1 MSGSP
6 KDKKNNNS
14 LLGRLRRG
22 TSRAANAVSWTA
34 ARAGNLG
41 RGVMGAAGWTRNR
54 AMNAY
59 ALGARGVGAVRD
71 AADWTAARGRNAY
84 ALGQRAYAIGQRAL
98 NIGRRGLGVARSLSN
113 RAAPHVR
120 TAYSCTLRA
129 CRRVK
134 HEGQAVARLAGAA
147 GEDLTGGLDA
157 TEADKQ
163 KIRGIAFRLGMGA
176 HVAAPAAQE
185 AARLRGAEEFAALK
199 QRFHGDLGNVLDA
212 FILDNNLEAD
222 NVAAFRQAVHD
233 PQIASK
239 LKRLYMTH
247 LAQMGNLGEE
257 LKGPNT
263 PTAIAMAMHVAL
275 ADFDE
280 MEYDDT
286 QGGDLAGVLAQL
298 EGEGADQEHFAPA
311 GGVPAAALRRRRAG
325 SRSSSAGSR
334 ESRRNRSRSRSR
346 SRSRG

>member
-6 KDKKNNNS
+6 KDKKKNNNS

-59 ALGARGVGAVRD
+59 ALGARGVGAVRG

-98 NIGRRGLGVARSLSN
+98 NIGRRGLGVARSLRN

-120 TAYSCTLRA
+120 TAYSCTMRA

-147 GEDLTGGLDA
+147 GEDLTEGLRA

-163 KIRGIAFRLGMGA
+163 KIRGLAFRLGMGA
-176 HVAAPAAQE
+176 RVAAPAAAVNAR
-185 AARLRGAEEFAALK
+185 AAGAEDFAALTE
-199 QRFHGDLGNVLDA
+199 RFHGDLGNVLDA
-212 FILDNNLEAD
+212 FIADNDLEAD
-222 NVAAFRQAVHD
+222 NVAAFRQAVHV

-239 LKRLYMTH
+239 LKRLYMIH
-247 LAQMGNLGEE
+247 LAQMGRLGELE
-257 LKGPNT
+257 GPNT

-286 QGGDLAGVLAQL
+286 QEGDLAGVLARL

-325 SRSSSAGSR
+325 SRSSSASSRGSR
-334 ESRRNRSRSRSR
+334 RSRSR

>member
-6 KDKKNNNS
+6 KNKKNNSS
-14 LLGRLRRG
+14 LLGRLRKG
-22 TSRAANAVSWTA
+22 SSRAANAVSWTA
-34 ARAGNLG
+34 ARARNLG

-71 AADWTAARGRNAY
+71 AVDWTAARGRNGY

-98 NIGRRGLGVARSLSN
+98 NIGRRGLGAARSLRN

-120 TAYSCTLRA
+120 TAYSCTMRV

-134 HEGQAVARLAGAA
+134 HEGEAVARLAGAG
-147 GEDLTGGLDA
+147 GEDLTDGLHA

-163 KIRGIAFRLGMGA
+163 KIRGIVFRLGMGA
-176 HVAAPAAQE
+176 RVAAPAAAVNAR
-185 AARLRGAEEFAALK
+185 AAGAEDFAALT

-212 FILDNNLEAD
+212 FIGDNDLEAD
-222 NVAAFRQAVHD
+222 NVAAFREAVRV

-247 LAQMGNLGEE
+247 LAQMGRLGELE
-257 LKGPNT
+257 GPNM

-275 ADFDE
+275 ADFDD

-286 QGGDLAGVLAQL
+286 QEGDLAGVLARL
-298 EGEGADQEHFAPA
+298 VGEGAGQEHFAPA
-311 GGVPAAALRRRRAG
+311 EGVPAAALRRRAG
-325 SRSSSAGSR
+325 SRRNRSRSSSASSRGSR
-334 ESRRNRSRSRSR
+334 RSRSR